1 MMKETLVN
9 WLMVAPSETLA
20 NMPNWVQVCYELLM
34 GIGNVFL
41 FCLLIAVLIDMIKSM
56 MNSNRVWWFS
66 FIFSCFCLLVAQ
78 LIVLYY
84 K

>member
-1 MMKETLVN
+1 MKETLVN

-66 FIFSCFCLLVAQ
+66 FIFSCFYLLVAQ
-78 LIVLYY
+78 LIILYY